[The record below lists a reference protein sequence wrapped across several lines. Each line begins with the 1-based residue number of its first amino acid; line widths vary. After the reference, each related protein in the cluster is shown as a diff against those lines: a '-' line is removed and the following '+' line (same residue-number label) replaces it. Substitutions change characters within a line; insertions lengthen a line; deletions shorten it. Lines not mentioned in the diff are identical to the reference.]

1 MATDFYGL
9 ESKQK
14 LNYRQQGFSG
24 TDLDRNVNDTG
35 IVYPLK
41 QADGLQASFSSIVDH
56 ENGDTILAHSEYR
69 VARNVPDN
77 IEYIKGICFTVVN
90 QEPIIEKSTQA
101 EELLGIAPYMDILK
115 ESYLVSEPGTRQF
128 NKEYFTKY
136 DKMLANLDFE
146 PAFVIDAKNLSKKQV
161 ISPYKT
167 NTFKESQA
175 FSNGYLWD
183 NLENDYA
190 SKIAQASPSKKI
202 PRKEIEKD
210 IYILRKDITKLCKQ
224 SDFDISALDDDI
236 QMLLQ
241 NDLIKYTYE
250 ELLQVRI
257 ELENLY
263 WDMMCEGA

>member
-14 LNYRQQGFSG
+14 LGYRQQGFSG

-41 QADGLQASFSSIVDH
+41 EADGLQASFSSIVDH

-90 QEPIIEKSTQA
+90 QDFITDNSTEA

-115 ESYLVSEPGTRQF
+115 ESYLVSEPGVKEF
-128 NKEYFTKY
+128 NKEHFAKY
-136 DKMLANLDFE
+136 DKLLADLDFE
-146 PAFVIDAKNLSKKQV
+146 PAFVIDDKNLSKKEV
-161 ISPYKT
+161 ISSYKT
-167 NTFKESQA
+167 NA

-183 NLENDYA
+183 NLEYDYT
-190 SKIAQASPSKKI
+190 SKITPSKKM

-210 IYILRKDITKLCKQ
+210 IYILRTDITKLCKQ

-236 QMLLQ
+236 QMMLK

-250 ELLQVRI
+250 ELLQVKV
-257 ELENLY
+257 ELEDLY
-263 WDMMCEGA
+263 WDMACEGV

>member
-14 LNYRQQGFSG
+14 LGYRQQGFSG

-41 QADGLQASFSSIVDH
+41 EADGLQASFSSIVDH

-90 QEPIIEKSTQA
+90 QDFITDNSTEA

-115 ESYLVSEPGTRQF
+115 ESYLVSEPGVREF
-128 NKEYFTKY
+128 NKEHFAKY

-146 PAFVIDAKNLSKKQV
+146 PAFVIDDKNLSKKEV
-161 ISPYKT
+161 ISSYKA
-167 NTFKESQA
+167 NA

-183 NLENDYA
+183 NLEYDYT
-190 SKIAQASPSKKI
+190 SKITPSKKI
-202 PRKEIEKD
+202 SRKEIEKD
-210 IYILRKDITKLCKQ
+210 IYAIRTDINKLCKEG
-224 SDFDISALDDDI
+224 DFDISALDEDI
-236 QMLLQ
+236 QMMLK
-241 NDLIKYTYE
+241 NDLLKYTYE
-250 ELLQVRI
+250 ELLQVRV
-257 ELENLY
+257 ELEDLY
-263 WDMMCEGA
+263 WDMTCAGA

>member
-14 LNYRQQGFSG
+14 LKYRQQGFSG

-41 QADGLQASFSSIVDH
+41 EADGLQASFSSIVDH

-69 VARNVPDN
+69 IARNVPDN

-90 QEPIIEKSTQA
+90 QEPIIEKSTEA

-115 ESYLVSEPGTRQF
+115 ESYLVSEPGVKEF

-136 DKMLANLDFE
+136 DKMLADLDFE
-146 PAFVIDAKNLSKKQV
+146 PAFVIDAKNLSKKEV
-161 ISPYKT
+161 ISSYKA
-167 NTFKESQA
+167 ND

-183 NLENDYA
+183 NLEYDYT
-190 SKIAQASPSKKI
+190 SKITPSKKM

-210 IYILRKDITKLCKQ
+210 IYTIRTDITKLCKK
-224 SDFDISALDDDI
+224 SKFDISALDDDI
-236 QMLLQ
+236 QMMLK
-241 NDLIKYTYE
+241 NDLLKYTYE
-250 ELLQVRI
+250 ELLQVRV
-257 ELENLY
+257 ELEDLY
-263 WDMMCEGA
+263 WGMSCEGA

>member
-14 LNYRQQGFSG
+14 LGYRQQGFSG

-41 QADGLQASFSSIVDH
+41 EADGLQASFSSIVDH

-90 QEPIIEKSTQA
+90 QDFITDNSTEA

-115 ESYLVSEPGTRQF
+115 ESYLVSEPGVREF
-128 NKEYFTKY
+128 NKEHFAKY
-136 DKMLANLDFE
+136 DKLLANLDFE
-146 PAFVIDAKNLSKKQV
+146 PAFVIDDKNLSKKEV
-161 ISPYKT
+161 ISPYKA
-167 NTFKESQA
+167 NA

-190 SKIAQASPSKKI
+190 SKIAQASPTKKI
-202 PRKEIEKD
+202 PRKDLEKD

-224 SDFDISALDDDI
+224 SKFDISALDDDI

-257 ELENLY
+257 ELEDLY
-263 WDMMCEGA
+263 WDMTCEGA

>member
-14 LNYRQQGFSG
+14 LGYRQQGFSG

-41 QADGLQASFSSIVDH
+41 EADGFQASFSSIVDH

-90 QEPIIEKSTQA
+90 QDFITDNSTEA

-115 ESYLVSEPGTRQF
+115 ESYLVSEPGVREF
-128 NKEYFTKY
+128 NKEHFAKY
-136 DKMLANLDFE
+136 DKLLADLDFE
-146 PAFVIDAKNLSKKQV
+146 PAFVIDDKNLSKKEV
-161 ISPYKT
+161 ISSYKA
-167 NTFKESQA
+167 NA

-183 NLENDYA
+183 NLEYDYA
-190 SKIAQASPSKKI
+190 SKVTPSKKM

-210 IYILRKDITKLCKQ
+210 IYTIRTDITKLCKE
-224 SDFDISALDDDI
+224 SKFDISTLDEDI
-236 QMLLQ
+236 QMMLK

-250 ELLQVRI
+250 ELLQVRV
-257 ELENLY
+257 ELEDLY
-263 WDMMCEGA
+263 WDMTCEGA

>member
-14 LNYRQQGFSG
+14 LGYRQQGFSG

-41 QADGLQASFSSIVDH
+41 EADGLQASFSSIVDH

-90 QEPIIEKSTQA
+90 QDFITDNSTEA

-115 ESYLVSEPGTRQF
+115 ESYLVSEPGVREF
-128 NKEYFTKY
+128 NKEHFAKY
-136 DKMLANLDFE
+136 DKLLADLDFE
-146 PAFVIDAKNLSKKQV
+146 PAFVIDDKNLSKKEV
-161 ISPYKT
+161 ISSYKT
-167 NTFKESQA
+167 NA

-183 NLENDYA
+183 NLEYDYA
-190 SKIAQASPSKKI
+190 SKIAQATPSKKM

-210 IYILRKDITKLCKQ
+210 IYTLRTDITKLCKE
-224 SDFDISALDDDI
+224 SKFDISALDDDI
-236 QMLLQ
+236 QMMLK
-241 NDLIKYTYE
+241 NDLLKYTYE
-250 ELLQVRI
+250 ELLQVKV
-257 ELENLY
+257 ELEDLY

>member
-14 LNYRQQGFSG
+14 LRYRQQGFSG

-41 QADGLQASFSSIVDH
+41 EADELQASFSSIVDH

-90 QEPIIEKSTQA
+90 QDFITDNSTEA

-115 ESYLVSEPGTRQF
+115 ESYLVSEPGVREF
-128 NKEYFTKY
+128 NKEHFAKY
-136 DKMLANLDFE
+136 DKLLADLDFE
-146 PAFVIDAKNLSKKQV
+146 PAFVIDDKNLSKKEV
-161 ISPYKT
+161 ISSYKA
-167 NTFKESQA
+167 NA

-183 NLENDYA
+183 NLEYDYA
-190 SKIAQASPSKKI
+190 SKVTPSKKM

-210 IYILRKDITKLCKQ
+210 IYTIRTDITKLCKE
-224 SDFDISALDDDI
+224 SKFDISTLDEDI
-236 QMLLQ
+236 QMMLK

-250 ELLQVRI
+250 ELLQVRV
-257 ELENLY
+257 ELEDLY
-263 WDMMCEGA
+263 WDMTCEGA

>member
-14 LNYRQQGFSG
+14 LGYRQQGFSG

-41 QADGLQASFSSIVDH
+41 EADGLQASFSSIVDH

-90 QEPIIEKSTQA
+90 QDFITDNSTEA

-115 ESYLVSEPGTRQF
+115 ESYLVSEPGVREF
-128 NKEYFTKY
+128 NKEHFSKY
-136 DKMLANLDFE
+136 DKLLADLDFE
-146 PAFVIDAKNLSKKQV
+146 PAFVIDDKNLSKKEV
-161 ISPYKT
+161 ISSYKT
-167 NTFKESQA
+167 NA

-183 NLENDYA
+183 NLEYDYT
-190 SKIAQASPSKKI
+190 SKITPSKKM

-210 IYILRKDITKLCKQ
+210 IYILRTDITKLCKQ

-236 QMLLQ
+236 QMMLK
-241 NDLIKYTYE
+241 NDLLKYTYE
-250 ELLQVRI
+250 ELLQVKV
-257 ELENLY
+257 ELEDLY
-263 WDMMCEGA
+263 WDMTCEGA

>member
-14 LNYRQQGFSG
+14 LGYRQQGFSG

-41 QADGLQASFSSIVDH
+41 EADGLQASFSSIVDH

-90 QEPIIEKSTQA
+90 QDFITDNSTEA

-115 ESYLVSEPGTRQF
+115 ESYLVSEPRVREF
-128 NKEYFTKY
+128 NKEHFAKY
-136 DKMLANLDFE
+136 DKLLADLDFE
-146 PAFVIDAKNLSKKQV
+146 PAFVIDDKNLSKKEV
-161 ISPYKT
+161 ISSYKA
-167 NTFKESQA
+167 NA

-183 NLENDYA
+183 NLEYDYA
-190 SKIAQASPSKKI
+190 SKVTPSKKM

-210 IYILRKDITKLCKQ
+210 IYTIRTDITKLCKE
-224 SDFDISALDDDI
+224 SKFDISTLDEDI
-236 QMLLQ
+236 QMMLK

-250 ELLQVRI
+250 ELLQVRV
-257 ELENLY
+257 ELEDLY
-263 WDMMCEGA
+263 WDMTCEGA

>member
-14 LNYRQQGFSG
+14 LGYRQQGFSG

-41 QADGLQASFSSIVDH
+41 EADGLQASFSSIVDH

-90 QEPIIEKSTQA
+90 QDFITDNSTEA

-115 ESYLVSEPGTRQF
+115 ESYLVSEPGVREF
-128 NKEYFTKY
+128 NKEHFAKY
-136 DKMLANLDFE
+136 DKLLADLDFE
-146 PAFVIDAKNLSKKQV
+146 PAFVIDDKNLSKKEV
-161 ISPYKT
+161 ISSYKT
-167 NTFKESQA
+167 NA

-183 NLENDYA
+183 NLEYDYA
-190 SKIAQASPSKKI
+190 SKITPSKKM

-210 IYILRKDITKLCKQ
+210 IYTLRTDITKLCKQ
-224 SDFDISALDDDI
+224 SDFDISALDDNI
-236 QMLLQ
+236 QMMLK

-257 ELENLY
+257 ELEDLY
-263 WDMMCEGA
+263 WDMTCEGA

>member
-1 MATDFYGL
+1 MATDFYGII
-9 ESKQK
+9 SKQK
-14 LNYRQQGFSG
+14 LKYKQQGFSG

-41 QADGLQASFSSIVDH
+41 EADGLQASFSSIVDH

-90 QEPIIEKSTQA
+90 QDFITDNSTEA

-115 ESYLVSEPGTRQF
+115 ESYLVSEPGVREF
-128 NKEYFTKY
+128 NKEHFAKY
-136 DKMLANLDFE
+136 DKLLADLDFE
-146 PAFVIDAKNLSKKQV
+146 PAFVIDDKNLSKKEV
-161 ISPYKT
+161 ISSYKT
-167 NTFKESQA
+167 NA

-183 NLENDYA
+183 NLEYDYA
-190 SKIAQASPSKKI
+190 SKIAQATPSKKM

-210 IYILRKDITKLCKQ
+210 IYAIRTDITKLCKE
-224 SDFDISALDDDI
+224 SNFDISALDDNI
-236 QMLLQ
+236 QMMLK

-250 ELLQVRI
+250 ELLQVKV
-257 ELENLY
+257 ELEDLY
-263 WDMMCEGA
+263 WDMTCEGA

>member
-14 LNYRQQGFSG
+14 LNYRQQDFSG

-35 IVYPLK
+35 IVYSVK
-41 QADGLQASFSSIVDH
+41 EADGLQASFSSIVDH

-90 QEPIIEKSTQA
+90 QEPIIEKSTEA

-115 ESYLVSEPGTRQF
+115 ESYLVSEPGVREF
-128 NKEYFTKY
+128 NKEHFAKY
-136 DKMLANLDFE
+136 DKLLANLDFE
-146 PAFVIDAKNLSKKQV
+146 PAYIIDDKNLSKKEV
-161 ISPYKT
+161 ISSYKT
-167 NTFKESQA
+167 NA

-183 NLENDYA
+183 NLEYDYT
-190 SKIAQASPSKKI
+190 SKIGPSKKM

-210 IYILRKDITKLCKQ
+210 IYTLRTDITKLCKQ

-236 QMLLQ
+236 QMMLK

-250 ELLQVRI
+250 ELLQVRV
-257 ELENLY
+257 ELEDLY
-263 WDMMCEGA
+263 WDMTCEGA

>member
-1 MATDFYGL
+1 MATDFYGIA
-9 ESKQK
+9 SKQK
-14 LNYRQQGFSG
+14 LKYKQQGFSG

-41 QADGLQASFSSIVDH
+41 EADGLQASFSSIVDH

-69 VARNVPDN
+69 LARNVPDN

-90 QEPIIEKSTQA
+90 QDFITDNSTEA

-115 ESYLVSEPGTRQF
+115 ESYLVSEPGVREF
-128 NKEYFTKY
+128 NKEHFAKY
-136 DKMLANLDFE
+136 DKLLADLDFE
-146 PAFVIDAKNLSKKQV
+146 PAFVIDDKNLSKKEV
-161 ISPYKT
+161 ISSYKT
-167 NTFKESQA
+167 NA

-183 NLENDYA
+183 NLEYDYT
-190 SKIAQASPSKKI
+190 SKITPSKKM

-210 IYILRKDITKLCKQ
+210 IYTLRTDITKLCKE

-236 QMLLQ
+236 QMMLK

-257 ELENLY
+257 ELEDLY
-263 WDMMCEGA
+263 WDMSCAGA

>member
-90 QEPIIEKSTQA
+90 QEPIIEKSTEA

-136 DKMLANLDFE
+136 DTMLADLDFE
-146 PAFVIDAKNLSKKQV
+146 PAFVIDDKNLSKKEV
-161 ISPYKT
+161 ISSYKT
-167 NTFKESQA
+167 NA

-183 NLENDYA
+183 NLEYDYT
-190 SKIAQASPSKKI
+190 SKITPSKKM

-210 IYILRKDITKLCKQ
+210 IYAIRTDINKLCKE
-224 SDFDISALDDDI
+224 SDFDISALDEDI
-236 QMLLQ
+236 QMMLK

-250 ELLQVRI
+250 ELLQVRV
-257 ELENLY
+257 ELEDLY
-263 WDMMCEGA
+263 WDMTCAGA

>member
-14 LNYRQQGFSG
+14 LGYRQQGFSG

-41 QADGLQASFSSIVDH
+41 EADGLQASFSSIVDH

-90 QEPIIEKSTQA
+90 QDFITDNSTEA

-115 ESYLVSEPGTRQF
+115 ESYLVSEPGVREF
-128 NKEYFTKY
+128 NKEHFAKY
-136 DKMLANLDFE
+136 DKLLADLDFE
-146 PAFVIDAKNLSKKQV
+146 PAFVIDDKNLSKKEV
-161 ISPYKT
+161 ISSYKT
-167 NTFKESQA
+167 NA

-183 NLENDYA
+183 NLEYDYT
-190 SKIAQASPSKKI
+190 SKITPSKKM

-210 IYILRKDITKLCKQ
+210 IYILRTDITKLCKQ
-224 SDFDISALDDDI
+224 SDFDISALDDNI
-236 QMLLQ
+236 QMMLK

-250 ELLQVRI
+250 ELLQVKV
-257 ELENLY
+257 ELEDLY
-263 WDMMCEGA
+263 WDMACEGV

>member
-14 LNYRQQGFSG
+14 LGYRQQGFSG

-41 QADGLQASFSSIVDH
+41 EADGLQASFSSIVDH

-90 QEPIIEKSTQA
+90 QDFITDNSTEA

-115 ESYLVSEPGTRQF
+115 ESYLVSEPGVREF
-128 NKEYFTKY
+128 NKEHFAKY
-136 DKMLANLDFE
+136 DKLLADLDFE
-146 PAFVIDAKNLSKKQV
+146 PAFVIDDKNLSKKEV
-161 ISPYKT
+161 ISSYKT
-167 NTFKESQA
+167 NA

-183 NLENDYA
+183 NLEYDYT
-190 SKIAQASPSKKI
+190 SKITPSKKM

-210 IYILRKDITKLCKQ
+210 IYTIRTDITKLCKQ
-224 SDFDISALDDDI
+224 SNFDISALDDNI
-236 QMLLQ
+236 QMMLK

-250 ELLQVRI
+250 ELLQVRV
-257 ELENLY
+257 ELEDLY
-263 WDMMCEGA
+263 WDMTCEGA

>member
-14 LNYRQQGFSG
+14 LGYRQQGFSG

-41 QADGLQASFSSIVDH
+41 EADGLQASFSSIVDH

-90 QEPIIEKSTQA
+90 QDFITDNSTEA

-115 ESYLVSEPGTRQF
+115 ESYLVSEPGVREF
-128 NKEYFTKY
+128 NKEHFAKY
-136 DKMLANLDFE
+136 DKLLADLDFE
-146 PAFVIDAKNLSKKQV
+146 PAFVIDDKNLSKKEV
-161 ISPYKT
+161 ISSYKT
-167 NTFKESQA
+167 NA

-183 NLENDYA
+183 NLEYDYT
-190 SKIAQASPSKKI
+190 SKITPSKKM

-210 IYILRKDITKLCKQ
+210 IYTLRTDITKLCKQ
-224 SDFDISALDDDI
+224 SNFDISALDDDI
-236 QMLLQ
+236 QMMLK

-250 ELLQVRI
+250 ELLQVKV
-257 ELENLY
+257 ELEDLY
-263 WDMMCEGA
+263 WDMTCEGA

>member
-14 LNYRQQGFSG
+14 LGYRQQGFSG

-41 QADGLQASFSSIVDH
+41 EADGLQASFSSIVDH

-90 QEPIIEKSTQA
+90 QDFITDNSTEA

-115 ESYLVSEPGTRQF
+115 ESYLVSEPGVREF
-128 NKEYFTKY
+128 NKEHFAKY
-136 DKMLANLDFE
+136 DKLLADLDFE
-146 PAFVIDAKNLSKKQV
+146 PAFVIDDKNLSKKEV
-161 ISPYKT
+161 ISSYKT
-167 NTFKESQA
+167 NA

-183 NLENDYA
+183 NLEYDYT
-190 SKIAQASPSKKI
+190 SKITPSKKM

-210 IYILRKDITKLCKQ
+210 IYILRTDITKLCKQ

-236 QMLLQ
+236 QMMLK

-250 ELLQVRI
+250 ELLQVKV
-257 ELENLY
+257 ELEDLY

>member
-14 LNYRQQGFSG
+14 LGYRQQGFSG

-41 QADGLQASFSSIVDH
+41 EADGLQASFSSIVDH

-90 QEPIIEKSTQA
+90 QDFITDNSTEA

-115 ESYLVSEPGTRQF
+115 ESYLVSEPGVREF
-128 NKEYFTKY
+128 NKEHFAKY
-136 DKMLANLDFE
+136 DKLLADLDFE
-146 PAFVIDAKNLSKKQV
+146 PAFVIDDKNLSKKEV
-161 ISPYKT
+161 ISSYKT
-167 NTFKESQA
+167 NA

-183 NLENDYA
+183 NLEYDYI
-190 SKIAQASPSKKI
+190 SKITPSKKM

-210 IYILRKDITKLCKQ
+210 IYILRTDITKLCKQ

-236 QMLLQ
+236 QMMLK

-250 ELLQVRI
+250 ELLQVKV
-257 ELENLY
+257 ELEDLY
-263 WDMMCEGA
+263 WDMACEGV

>member
-14 LNYRQQGFSG
+14 LGYRQQGFSG

-41 QADGLQASFSSIVDH
+41 EADGLQASFSSIVDH

-90 QEPIIEKSTQA
+90 QDFITDNSTEA

-115 ESYLVSEPGTRQF
+115 ESYLVSEPGVREF
-128 NKEYFTKY
+128 NKEHFAKY
-136 DKMLANLDFE
+136 DKLLADLDFE
-146 PAFVIDAKNLSKKQV
+146 PAFVIDDKNLSKKEV
-161 ISPYKT
+161 ISSYKT
-167 NTFKESQA
+167 NA

-183 NLENDYA
+183 NLEHDYT
-190 SKIAQASPSKKI
+190 SKITPSKKM

-210 IYILRKDITKLCKQ
+210 IYTIRIDITKLCKE
-224 SDFDISALDDDI
+224 SKFDISTLDEDI
-236 QMLLQ
+236 QMMLK

-250 ELLQVRI
+250 ELLQVRV
-257 ELENLY
+257 ELEDLY
-263 WDMMCEGA
+263 WDMTCEGA

>member
-14 LNYRQQGFSG
+14 LGYRQQGFSG

-41 QADGLQASFSSIVDH
+41 EADGLQASFSSIVDH

-90 QEPIIEKSTQA
+90 QDFITDNSTEA

-115 ESYLVSEPGTRQF
+115 ESYLVSEPGVREF
-128 NKEYFTKY
+128 NKEHFAKY
-136 DKMLANLDFE
+136 DKLLADLDFE
-146 PAFVIDAKNLSKKQV
+146 PAFVIDDKNLSKKEV
-161 ISPYKT
+161 ISSYKT
-167 NTFKESQA
+167 NA

-183 NLENDYA
+183 NLEYDYT
-190 SKIAQASPSKKI
+190 SKITPSKKM

-210 IYILRKDITKLCKQ
+210 IYILRTDITKLCKQ

-236 QMLLQ
+236 QMMLK

-250 ELLQVRI
+250 ELLQVKV
-257 ELENLY
+257 ELEDLY
-263 WDMMCEGA
+263 WDMTCEGA

>member
-14 LNYRQQGFSG
+14 LGYRQQGFSG

-41 QADGLQASFSSIVDH
+41 EADGLQASFSSIVDH

-90 QEPIIEKSTQA
+90 QDFITDNSTEA

-115 ESYLVSEPGTRQF
+115 ESYLVSEPGVREF
-128 NKEYFTKY
+128 NKEHFAKY
-136 DKMLANLDFE
+136 DKLLADLDFE
-146 PAFVIDAKNLSKKQV
+146 PAFVIDDKNLSKKEV
-161 ISPYKT
+161 ISSYKT
-167 NTFKESQA
+167 NA

-183 NLENDYA
+183 NLEYDYA
-190 SKIAQASPSKKI
+190 SKITPSKKM

-210 IYILRKDITKLCKQ
+210 IYTLRTDITKLCKE
-224 SDFDISALDDDI
+224 SDFDISALDEDI
-236 QMLLQ
+236 QMMLK

-250 ELLQVRI
+250 ELLQVKV
-257 ELENLY
+257 ELEDLY
-263 WDMMCEGA
+263 WDMTCEGA

>member
-14 LNYRQQGFSG
+14 LGYRQQGFSG

-41 QADGLQASFSSIVDH
+41 EADGLQASFSSIVDH

-90 QEPIIEKSTQA
+90 QDFITDNSTEA

-115 ESYLVSEPGTRQF
+115 ESYLVSEPGVREF
-128 NKEYFTKY
+128 NKEHFAKY
-136 DKMLANLDFE
+136 DKLLADLDFE
-146 PAFVIDAKNLSKKQV
+146 PAFVIDDKNLSKKEV
-161 ISPYKT
+161 ISSYKT
-167 NTFKESQA
+167 NA

-183 NLENDYA
+183 NLEYDYA
-190 SKIAQASPSKKI
+190 SKIAQATPSKKM

-210 IYILRKDITKLCKQ
+210 IYILRTDITKLCKQ
-224 SDFDISALDDDI
+224 SNFDISALDDDI
-236 QMLLQ
+236 QMMLK
-241 NDLIKYTYE
+241 NDLLKYTYE
-250 ELLQVRI
+250 ELLQVRV
-257 ELENLY
+257 ELEDLY

>member
-14 LNYRQQGFSG
+14 LGYKQQDFSG

-35 IVYPLK
+35 IVYSVK
-41 QADGLQASFSSIVDH
+41 EADGLQASFSSIVDH

-90 QEPIIEKSTQA
+90 QEPIIEKSTEA

-115 ESYLVSEPGTRQF
+115 ESYLVSEPGVREF
-128 NKEYFTKY
+128 NKEHFAKY
-136 DKMLANLDFE
+136 DKLLANLDFE
-146 PAFVIDAKNLSKKQV
+146 PAYIIDDKNLSKKEV
-161 ISPYKT
+161 ISSYKT
-167 NTFKESQA
+167 NA

-183 NLENDYA
+183 NLEYDYT
-190 SKIAQASPSKKI
+190 SKIGPSKKM

-210 IYILRKDITKLCKQ
+210 IYTLRTDITKLCKQ
-224 SDFDISALDDDI
+224 RDFDISTLDDDI
-236 QMLLQ
+236 QMMLK

-250 ELLQVRI
+250 ELLQVRV
-257 ELENLY
+257 ELEDLY
-263 WDMMCEGA
+263 WDMTCEGA

>member
-14 LNYRQQGFSG
+14 LAYRQQGFSG

-41 QADGLQASFSSIVDH
+41 EADGLQASFSSIVDH

-90 QEPIIEKSTQA
+90 QDFITDNSTEA

-115 ESYLVSEPGTRQF
+115 ESYLVSEPGVREF
-128 NKEYFTKY
+128 NKEHFAKY
-136 DKMLANLDFE
+136 DKLLADLDFE
-146 PAFVIDAKNLSKKQV
+146 PAFVIDDKNLSKKEV
-161 ISPYKT
+161 ISSYKT
-167 NTFKESQA
+167 NA

-183 NLENDYA
+183 NLEYDYT
-190 SKIAQASPSKKI
+190 SKITPSKKM

-210 IYILRKDITKLCKQ
+210 IYTLRTHITKLCKQ

-236 QMLLQ
+236 QMMLK

-250 ELLQVRI
+250 ELLQVRV
-257 ELENLY
+257 ELDDLY
-263 WDMMCEGA
+263 WDMTCEGA

>member
-14 LNYRQQGFSG
+14 LGYRQQGFSG

-41 QADGLQASFSSIVDH
+41 EADGLQASFSSIVDH

-90 QEPIIEKSTQA
+90 QDFITDNSTEA

-115 ESYLVSEPGTRQF
+115 ESYLVSEPGVREF
-128 NKEYFTKY
+128 NKEHFAKY
-136 DKMLANLDFE
+136 DKLLADLDFE
-146 PAFVIDAKNLSKKQV
+146 PAFVIDDKNLSKKEV
-161 ISPYKT
+161 ISSYKT
-167 NTFKESQA
+167 NA

-183 NLENDYA
+183 NLEYDYT
-190 SKIAQASPSKKI
+190 SKITPSKKM

-210 IYILRKDITKLCKQ
+210 IYVIRTDITKLCKE
-224 SDFDISALDDDI
+224 SNFDISALDDDI
-236 QMLLQ
+236 QMMLK
-241 NDLIKYTYE
+241 NDLLKYTYE
-250 ELLQVRI
+250 ELLQVKV
-257 ELENLY
+257 ELEDLY

>member
-14 LNYRQQGFSG
+14 LGYRQQGFSG

-41 QADGLQASFSSIVDH
+41 EADGLQASFSSIVDH

-90 QEPIIEKSTQA
+90 QDFITDNSTEA

-115 ESYLVSEPGTRQF
+115 ESYLVSEPGVREF
-128 NKEYFTKY
+128 NKEHFAKY
-136 DKMLANLDFE
+136 DKLLADLDFE
-146 PAFVIDAKNLSKKQV
+146 PAFVIDDKNLSKKEV
-161 ISPYKT
+161 ISSYKT
-167 NTFKESQA
+167 NA

-183 NLENDYA
+183 NLEYDYA
-190 SKIAQASPSKKI
+190 SKIAPSKKI
-202 PRKEIEKD
+202 PRKDLEKD

-224 SDFDISALDDDI
+224 SDFDISALDDNI
-236 QMLLQ
+236 QMMLK

-250 ELLQVRI
+250 ELLQVRV
-257 ELENLY
+257 ELEDLY
-263 WDMMCEGA
+263 WDMTCEGA

>member
-14 LNYRQQGFSG
+14 LGYRQQGFSG

-41 QADGLQASFSSIVDH
+41 EADGLQASFSSIVDH

-90 QEPIIEKSTQA
+90 QDFITDNSTEA

-115 ESYLVSEPGTRQF
+115 ESYLVSEPGVREF
-128 NKEYFTKY
+128 NKEHFAKY
-136 DKMLANLDFE
+136 DKLLADLDFE
-146 PAFVIDAKNLSKKQV
+146 PAFVIDDKNLSKKEV
-161 ISPYKT
+161 ISSYKT
-167 NTFKESQA
+167 NA

-183 NLENDYA
+183 NLEYDYA
-190 SKIAQASPSKKI
+190 SKIAQATPSKKM

-210 IYILRKDITKLCKQ
+210 IYTLRTDITKLCKQ
-224 SDFDISALDDDI
+224 SNFDISALDDDI
-236 QMLLQ
+236 QMMLK

-250 ELLQVRI
+250 ELLQVKV
-257 ELENLY
+257 ELEDLY

>member
-14 LNYRQQGFSG
+14 LGYRQQGFSG

-41 QADGLQASFSSIVDH
+41 EADGLQASFSSIVDH

-90 QEPIIEKSTQA
+90 QDFITDNSTEA

-115 ESYLVSEPGTRQF
+115 ESYLVSEPGVREF
-128 NKEYFTKY
+128 NKEHFAKY
-136 DKMLANLDFE
+136 DKLLADLDFE
-146 PAFVIDAKNLSKKQV
+146 PAFVIDDKNLSKKEV
-161 ISPYKT
+161 ISSYKT
-167 NTFKESQA
+167 NA

-183 NLENDYA
+183 NLEHDYT
-190 SKIAQASPSKKI
+190 SKITPSKKM

-210 IYILRKDITKLCKQ
+210 IYTLRTHITKLCKQ

-236 QMLLQ
+236 QMMLK

-250 ELLQVRI
+250 ELLQVRV
-257 ELENLY
+257 ELDDLY
-263 WDMMCEGA
+263 WDMTCEGA

>member
-14 LNYRQQGFSG
+14 LGYRQQGFSG

-41 QADGLQASFSSIVDH
+41 EADGLQASFSSIVDH

-90 QEPIIEKSTQA
+90 QDFITDNSTEA

-115 ESYLVSEPGTRQF
+115 ESYLVSEPGVREF
-128 NKEYFTKY
+128 NKEHFAKY
-136 DKMLANLDFE
+136 DKLLADLDFE
-146 PAFVIDAKNLSKKQV
+146 PAFVIDDKNLSKKEV
-161 ISPYKT
+161 ISSYKT
-167 NTFKESQA
+167 NA

-183 NLENDYA
+183 NLEYDYA
-190 SKIAQASPSKKI
+190 SKIAQATPSKKM

-210 IYILRKDITKLCKQ
+210 IYSLRTDITKLCKQ
-224 SDFDISALDDDI
+224 SNFDISALDDDI
-236 QMLLQ
+236 QMMLK
-241 NDLIKYTYE
+241 NDLLKYTYE
-250 ELLQVRI
+250 ELLQVRV
-257 ELENLY
+257 ELEDLY
-263 WDMMCEGA
+263 WDMTCEGA

>member
-14 LNYRQQGFSG
+14 LGYRQQGFSG

-41 QADGLQASFSSIVDH
+41 EADGLQASFSSIVDH

-90 QEPIIEKSTQA
+90 QDFITDNSTEA

-115 ESYLVSEPGTRQF
+115 ESYLVSEPGVREF
-128 NKEYFTKY
+128 NKEHFAKY
-136 DKMLANLDFE
+136 DKLLADLDFG
-146 PAFVIDAKNLSKKQV
+146 PAFVIDDKNLSKKEV
-161 ISPYKT
+161 ISSYKT
-167 NTFKESQA
+167 NA

-183 NLENDYA
+183 NLEYDYA
-190 SKIAQASPSKKI
+190 SKIAPSKKI
-202 PRKEIEKD
+202 PRKDLEKD

-224 SDFDISALDDDI
+224 SDFDISALDDNI
-236 QMLLQ
+236 QMMLK
-241 NDLIKYTYE
+241 NDLLKYTYE
-250 ELLQVRI
+250 ELLQVKV
-257 ELENLY
+257 ELEDLY
-263 WDMMCEGA
+263 WDMTCEGA

>member
-14 LNYRQQGFSG
+14 LGYRQQGFSG

-41 QADGLQASFSSIVDH
+41 EADGLQASFSSIVDH

-90 QEPIIEKSTQA
+90 QDFITDNSTEA

-115 ESYLVSEPGTRQF
+115 ESYLVSEPGVREF
-128 NKEYFTKY
+128 NKEHFAKY
-136 DKMLANLDFE
+136 DKLLADLDFE
-146 PAFVIDAKNLSKKQV
+146 PAFVIDDKNLSKKEV
-161 ISPYKT
+161 ISSYKT
-167 NTFKESQA
+167 NA

-183 NLENDYA
+183 NLEYDYT
-190 SKIAQASPSKKI
+190 SKITPSKKM

-210 IYILRKDITKLCKQ
+210 IYSLRTDITKLCKQ
-224 SDFDISALDDDI
+224 SDFDISALDDNI
-236 QMLLQ
+236 QMMLK

-250 ELLQVRI
+250 ELLQVKV
-257 ELENLY
+257 ELEDLY
-263 WDMMCEGA
+263 WDMTCEGA

>member
-14 LNYRQQGFSG
+14 LGYRQQGFSG

-41 QADGLQASFSSIVDH
+41 EADGLQASFSSIVDH

-90 QEPIIEKSTQA
+90 QDFITDNSTEA

-115 ESYLVSEPGTRQF
+115 ESYLVSEPGVREF
-128 NKEYFTKY
+128 NKEHFAKY
-136 DKMLANLDFE
+136 DKLLADLDFE
-146 PAFVIDAKNLSKKQV
+146 PAFVIDDKNLSKKEV
-161 ISPYKT
+161 ISSYKT
-167 NTFKESQA
+167 NA

-183 NLENDYA
+183 NLEYDYA
-190 SKIAQASPSKKI
+190 SKIAQATPSKKM

-210 IYILRKDITKLCKQ
+210 IYILRTDITKLCKQ

-236 QMLLQ
+236 QMMLK

-250 ELLQVRI
+250 ELLQVRV
-257 ELENLY
+257 ELEDLY
-263 WDMMCEGA
+263 WDMTCEGA

>member
-14 LNYRQQGFSG
+14 LGYRQQGFSG

-41 QADGLQASFSSIVDH
+41 EADGLQASFSSIVDH

-90 QEPIIEKSTQA
+90 QDFITDNSTEA

-115 ESYLVSEPGTRQF
+115 ESYLVSEPGVREF
-128 NKEYFTKY
+128 NKEHFAKY
-136 DKMLANLDFE
+136 DKLLADLDFE
-146 PAFVIDAKNLSKKQV
+146 PAFVIDDKNLSKKEV
-161 ISPYKT
+161 ISSYKT
-167 NTFKESQA
+167 NA

-183 NLENDYA
+183 NLEYDYT
-190 SKIAQASPSKKI
+190 SKITPSKKM

-210 IYILRKDITKLCKQ
+210 IYILRTDITKLCKQ

-236 QMLLQ
+236 QMMLK

-250 ELLQVRI
+250 ELLQVRV
-257 ELENLY
+257 ELEDLY
-263 WDMMCEGA
+263 WDMTCEGV

>member
-14 LNYRQQGFSG
+14 LGYRQQGFSG

-41 QADGLQASFSSIVDH
+41 EADGLQASFSSIVDH

-90 QEPIIEKSTQA
+90 QDFITDNSTEA

-115 ESYLVSEPGTRQF
+115 ESYLVSEPGVREF
-128 NKEYFTKY
+128 NKEHFAKY
-136 DKMLANLDFE
+136 DKLLADLDFE
-146 PAFVIDAKNLSKKQV
+146 PAFVIDDKNLSKKEV
-161 ISPYKT
+161 ISSYKT
-167 NTFKESQA
+167 NA

-183 NLENDYA
+183 NLEYDYA
-190 SKIAQASPSKKI
+190 SKITPSKKM

-210 IYILRKDITKLCKQ
+210 IYTLRTDITKLCKE
-224 SDFDISALDDDI
+224 SDLDISALDDDI
-236 QMLLQ
+236 QMMLK

-257 ELENLY
+257 ELEDLY
-263 WDMMCEGA
+263 WDMTCAGA

>member
-14 LNYRQQGFSG
+14 LGYRQQGFSG

-41 QADGLQASFSSIVDH
+41 EADGLQASFSSIVDH

-90 QEPIIEKSTQA
+90 QDFITDNSTEA

-115 ESYLVSEPGTRQF
+115 ESYLVSEPGVKEF
-128 NKEYFTKY
+128 NKEYFAKY
-136 DKMLANLDFE
+136 DELLANLDFE
-146 PAFVIDAKNLSKKQV
+146 PAFVIDDKNLSKKEV
-161 ISPYKT
+161 ISSYKT
-167 NTFKESQA
+167 NA

-183 NLENDYA
+183 NLEYDYA
-190 SKIAQASPSKKI
+190 SKITPSKKI
-202 PRKEIEKD
+202 SRKEIEKD
-210 IYILRKDITKLCKQ
+210 IYAIRTDITKLCKE
-224 SDFDISALDDDI
+224 SKVDISALDEDI
-236 QMLLQ
+236 QMMLK

-257 ELENLY
+257 ELEDLY
-263 WDMMCEGA
+263 WDITCEGA

>member
-14 LNYRQQGFSG
+14 LRYRQQGFSG

-41 QADGLQASFSSIVDH
+41 EADGLQASFSSIVDH

-90 QEPIIEKSTQA
+90 QDFITDNSTEA

-115 ESYLVSEPGTRQF
+115 ESYLVSEPGVREF
-128 NKEYFTKY
+128 NKEHFAKY
-136 DKMLANLDFE
+136 DKLLADLDFE
-146 PAFVIDAKNLSKKQV
+146 PAFVIDDKNLSKKEV
-161 ISPYKT
+161 ISSYKA
-167 NTFKESQA
+167 NA

-183 NLENDYA
+183 NLEYDYA
-190 SKIAQASPSKKI
+190 SKVTPSKKM

-210 IYILRKDITKLCKQ
+210 IYTIRTDITKLCKE
-224 SDFDISALDDDI
+224 SKFDISTLDEDI
-236 QMLLQ
+236 QMMLK

-250 ELLQVRI
+250 ELLQVRV
-257 ELENLY
+257 ELEDLY
-263 WDMMCEGA
+263 WDMTCEGA